1 MNLRKLFWFI
11 RTKVLWFRFGYL
23 GKRSYLGRPLYISS
37 TKRLFIGDSVRIYP
51 GMRAELVGES
61 ARISFDGD
69 ISIGQN
75 LHIVSYN
82 DNLKVGRGVTI
93 SGNVFISNV
102 DHEYSEIGVPVL
114 KQSLISRETII
125 GDNCFIGYGAMI
137 LPGTKLGRQCVVGA
151 NAVVKGEFEDYSV
164 IVGVPGK
171 VIKKIN

>member
-1 MNLRKLFWFI
+1 M
-11 RTKVLWFRFGYL
+11 
-23 GKRSYLGRPLYISS
+23 
-37 TKRLFIGDSVRIYP
+37 
-51 GMRAELVGES
+51 
-61 ARISFDGD
+61 
-69 ISIGQN
+69 
-75 LHIVSYN
+75 
-82 DNLKVGRGVTI
+82 TI

-102 DHEYSEIGVPVL
+102 DREYSEIGVPVL